1 MPEKSVDD
9 KDRMKIRKLT
19 ELKTVTNKDYEE
31 AMLKRVDEFKEQKKE
46 KSQFNDVLQN
56 TFFKALSTAFDL
68 KVQVDKAIGEDNLKK
83 LHKAIDDIL
92 LLGL

>member
-1 MPEKSVDD
+1 MPKDLVED
-9 KDRMKIRKLT
+9 KDGMKIRKLT

-31 AMLKRVDEFKEQKKE
+31 AMLKRVDEFKETKKD
-46 KSQFNDVLQN
+46 KSQFNDILQN
-56 TFFKALSTAFDL
+56 TFFKALSTALDL
-68 KVQVDKAIGEDNLKK
+68 KVQVDKALGEDNLKK

>member
-1 MPEKSVDD
+1 MPEEYVED
-9 KDRMKIRKLT
+9 KDGMKIRKLA
-19 ELKTVTNKDYEE
+19 ELRTVTNKDYEE
-31 AMLKRVDEFKEQKKE
+31 AMLKRVDEFKQTKQE

-68 KVQVDKAIGEDNLKK
+68 KVQVDKALGEDNLKK

>member
-1 MPEKSVDD
+1 MPEEFVED
-9 KDRMKIRKLT
+9 KDGMKIRKLA
-19 ELKTVTNKDYEE
+19 ELRTVTNKDYEE
-31 AMLKRVDEFKEQKKE
+31 VMLKRVDEFKETKGE

-68 KVQVDKAIGEDNLKK
+68 KVQVDKALGEDNLKK

>member
-1 MPEKSVDD
+1 MPEEFVED
-9 KDRMKIRKLT
+9 KDGMKIRKLA
-19 ELKTVTNKDYEE
+19 ELKTVTNKNYEE
-31 AMLKRVDEFKEQKKE
+31 AMLKRIDEFKEQKKE
-46 KSQFNDVLQN
+46 KSQFNDVFQN
-56 TFFKALSTAFDL
+56 TFFKALNTAFDL